1 MNKGLKHGK
10 TSLVLKTEQVRPPSP
25 KQTVL
30 ASQWDS
36 VESDTESMAHER
48 AHQQQL
54 QMPTGHHDQKK
65 CPLPPKKNA
74 DRLQQGDDNACDDDV
89 AEDHPVYDSLD
100 AQRTPT
106 LLQTEYLDT
115 QVDEREGT
123 SHLLTDDAYSELR
136 YDPNWRTNLRGAG
149 RFNKNPHVSVE
160 DYYQVPKEKP
170 AQPRGDSHGPVIKG
184 GYRYIVNTSPAVVAT
199 ADVAGNKPDQ
209 PYHLHPQDVTSPHS
223 HNHVLSPEVDHS
235 KSSCSVTNN
244 EGEKEKC
251 VSSCDDAGGNASRSP
266 ELAKNIH
273 AKHIQNLKTLFLQ
286 DPGGTHGGP
295 TRIQQMSSVPIV
307 LFNKMSEDIV
317 ERNKTTLGCK
327 TSTGG
332 SYASVYGRKQE
343 MPHHSNKVTQ
353 ISERKKAQ
361 RKEYHN
367 PPQPRQ
373 QPPALGVKAEWA
385 DCLSSPSAG
394 PAAVTQPK
402 PQKTTPSQP
411 SRPTIHINLNTSSHL
426 FPTTALK
433 WPILFEGEVQDCPCE
448 VHAREIPQSLPR
460 TPSTTLSLGS
470 GSYTVLPAIE
480 KSPTGKEPEL
490 SPGVDRGSS
499 NSYLVQMENQKQLRA
514 RVTYKAYSLKNYKQ
528 LKLDIHLRGLGPDY
542 TAAEETAL
550 EYAKTIAKPQLQSQ
564 PQQRQTHWSKGF
576 TEHAS
581 DVDVSQLASLD
592 VLRKRHEEEKQAF
605 YCLSMGQ
612 GYESGSS
619 PRFSSSA
626 LFSFSS
632 LSLEFSADRS
642 SSPGVFRSS
651 CAFLS
656 CFLCFI
662 RRFWNHVLTC
672 TGGSDNSCESEKT
685 VRAFRRLQCFPGNSA
700 WCWNRAG
707 ICMPTD
713 EVKKYWWCSGLWR
726 GWCGCGARIGV
737 GISGYPYSRRGIREA
752 REPQNG
758 EGKTSLSGLGLC
770 NKMSSMKNDVDL
782 CVGAAD
788 T

>member
-10 TSLVLKTEQVRPPSP
+10 MSLVLKTEQVRPPSP

-30 ASQWDS
+30 ANQWDS

-74 DRLQQGDDNACDDDV
+74 DRLQQGDDNACNDDV
-89 AEDHPVYDSLD
+89 AEDHQVYDSLD

-123 SHLLTDDAYSELR
+123 SQLLTDDAYSELR

-170 AQPRGDSHGPVIKG
+170 AQSRGDSQGLVIKG

-199 ADVAGNKPDQ
+199 ADMAGNKPDQ
-209 PYHLHPQDVTSPHS
+209 PYHLHPQDVQTSAVTSPHS

-235 KSSCSVTNN
+235 KSSCNVTKN

-251 VSSCDDAGGNASRSP
+251 VSSCNDAGGNASRSP
-266 ELAKNIH
+266 ELAKDIH

-286 DPGGTHGGP
+286 DLGGTQGGLN
-295 TRIQQMSSVPIV
+295 RIQQMSSVPIV

-327 TSTGG
+327 TSKGG

-343 MPHHSNKVTQ
+343 MPHHSNTVTQ

-373 QPPALGVKAEWA
+373 QPPALGVKAEWG
-385 DCLSSPSAG
+385 DCLSSPLPG

-411 SRPTIHINLNTSSHL
+411 LRPTIHINLNTSSHL
-426 FPTTALK
+426 LPLIQQRGQDDIINLASLHGCPHWRPASEDELALSPGSQQTNPGMSSRMSWKGVNAHLHHRDLEGCSEQRQRKTALK
-433 WPILFEGEVQDCPCE
+433 LPILCEGEDQDCPCE
-448 VHAREIPQSLPR
+448 VHAGEIPQSLPR
-460 TPSTTLSLGS
+460 TPSSTLSLGS
-470 GSYTVLPAIE
+470 GSYPVLPAIE
-480 KSPTGKEPEL
+480 KSTTGKEPEL

-499 NSYLVQMENQKQLRA
+499 NGYLVQMEYQKQLRA

-528 LKLDIHLRGLGPDY
+528 LKLDINLQGLGPDY
-542 TAAEETAL
+542 TAAEETKLYSNVIREQNKKISRIPFLLAKDPEGNDKKVPRMKAL
-550 EYAKTIAKPQLQSQ
+550 EYAKTIAKPHVQSQ
-564 PQQRQTHWSKGF
+564 PQQRQKHWSKGF

-581 DVDVSQLASLD
+581 DVDVSQLATLD
-592 VLRKRHEEEKQAF
+592 VLRKRHEEEKQAV
-605 YCLSMGQ
+605 
-612 GYESGSS
+612 
-619 PRFSSSA
+619 A
-626 LFSFSS
+626 LFRKVH
-632 LSLEFSADRS
+632 A
-642 SSPGVFRSS
+642 V
-651 CAFLS
+651 
-656 CFLCFI
+656 
-662 RRFWNHVLTC
+662 
-672 TGGSDNSCESEKT
+672 
-685 VRAFRRLQCFPGNSA
+685 
-700 WCWNRAG
+700 
-707 ICMPTD
+707 
-713 EVKKYWWCSGLWR
+713 
-726 GWCGCGARIGV
+726 
-737 GISGYPYSRRGIREA
+737 
-752 REPQNG
+752 
-758 EGKTSLSGLGLC
+758 
-770 NKMSSMKNDVDL
+770 
-782 CVGAAD
+782 
-788 T
+788 